1 MKYKDLLIQLKADII
16 ANVTFVKKYHCYVMP
31 APETW
36 AMIKGY
42 LHPIVLLV
50 YNGSPVTTEG
60 KGYINYSHLI
70 SFHIFIVN
78 PAIKEDNLLGQAGTG
93 AFRGL
98 FEYVKLL
105 RDYVKSVVKT
115 ATYGNMLRFHQP
127 GTTRRLFEPDIFV
140 GIGAGGNQI
149 KNLFAMSAG
158 FQMSFLEHSSE

>member
-70 SFHIFIVN
+70 SFHVFVVS
-78 PAIKEDNLLGQAGTG
+78 PSIKEEDLLGQAGIG
-93 AFRGL
+93 AFQGL

-105 RDYVKSVVKT
+105 RDYVKTKN
-115 ATYGNMLRFHQP
+115 YGSLLRVSSP
-127 GTTRRLFEPDIFV
+127 GTTRRLFETDIFV

-149 KNLFAMSAG
+149 KNLFAKSAG